1 MFSKG
6 TQKVQKANLNNRFVP
21 IPPRNLK
28 PNKFYTII
36 HRKDPLQDVE
46 GIYVNATDGNPR
58 FNIINKIVGKPSS
71 EFIFYPISSSRR
83 ILRFAGQ
90 KIPEYNPNFP
100 NRNSPYFDMIP
111 NAKRTRQRSKTRR
124 IRKN

>member
-6 TQKVQKANLNNRFVP
+6 TQKAQNLNRRFVP

-28 PNKFYTII
+28 TDKFYTII
-36 HRKDPLQDVE
+36 HRKDPLLDTE
-46 GIYVNATDGNPR
+46 GIYVNAIGGTPR
-58 FNIINKIVGKPSS
+58 FNIINKIINRPSS
-71 EFIFYPISSSRR
+71 EFVFYPISSSRR

-100 NRNSPYFDMIP
+100 NRNSPYFNRVP
-111 NAKRTRQRSKTRR
+111 NAKRTLRRKTR
-124 IRKN
+124 KT